1 MHHGGKRNGLRLQWV
16 KTLNKDFRLMVCSSH
31 WQESG
36 PPETRFA
43 GKVSGVG
50 AQPDPEA
57 ILTPPHS
64 KTRFNEVAFTLSAL
78 LFVLFYSL
86 SVFPKCW

>member
-1 MHHGGKRNGLRLQWV
+1 MFKSLAGEWPTR
-16 KTLNKDFRLMVCSSH
+16 D
-31 WQESG
+31 
-36 PPETRFA
+36 RFA

-78 LFVLFYSL
+78 LFVLFNLYHFFL
-86 SVFPKCW
+86 SASKQPIN